1 MFLHLK
7 HQLIKKIEKIP
18 LLQIFI
24 YNHLK
29 FLNFLLPH
37 DKDYYALKLL
47 FQTNEERS
55 FLDVGGNI
63 GLSTL
68 GFIKLGFNKNKIHL
82 FEPDSSLIKKYLN
95 NIKEK
100 YPKIKIY
107 PFGLSYKSY
116 SKNLYKAY
124 YKNYFFHFNNSF
136 SKNYIKKKLFDN
148 YGKDSNKFTIRS
160 KTLKLKK
167 FDQLNIKE
175 EICFIKID
183 VEGLDH
189 EVIFGMKRCIQ
200 KFLPTILVEYN
211 YSNFSKI
218 YNFLKQKYDCYF
230 YDFKKNKLNKL
241 TKLSINKLKKGK
253 ILESVFKKNSV
264 NIFFIKK

>member
-82 FEPDSSLIKKYLN
+82 FQMNTIKKYLN
-95 NIKEK
+95 K
-100 YPKIKIY
+100 
-107 PFGLSYKSY
+107 
-116 SKNLYKAY
+116 
-124 YKNYFFHFNNSF
+124 
-136 SKNYIKKKLFDN
+136 IKKK
-148 YGKDSNKFTIRS
+148 
-160 KTLKLKK
+160 
-167 FDQLNIKE
+167 
-175 EICFIKID
+175 
-183 VEGLDH
+183 
-189 EVIFGMKRCIQ
+189 
-200 KFLPTILVEYN
+200 
-211 YSNFSKI
+211 SKI
-218 YNFLKQKYDCYF
+218 KF
-230 YDFKKNKLNKL
+230 
-241 TKLSINKLKKGK
+241 
-253 ILESVFKKNSV
+253 ILW
-264 NIFFIKK
+264 II

>member
-82 FEPDSSLIKKYLN
+82 FEPDSNLLK
-95 NIKEK
+95 NI
-100 YPKIKIY
+100 
-107 PFGLSYKSY
+107 
-116 SKNLYKAY
+116 
-124 YKNYFFHFNNSF
+124 
-136 SKNYIKKKLFDN
+136 
-148 YGKDSNKFTIRS
+148 
-160 KTLKLKK
+160 
-167 FDQLNIKE
+167 
-175 EICFIKID
+175 
-183 VEGLDH
+183 
-189 EVIFGMKRCIQ
+189 
-200 KFLPTILVEYN
+200 
-211 YSNFSKI
+211 
-218 YNFLKQKYDCYF
+218 
-230 YDFKKNKLNKL
+230 
-241 TKLSINKLKKGK
+241 
-253 ILESVFKKNSV
+253 
-264 NIFFIKK
+264 